1 MTTLENSQPPVQ
13 WRYCGNQTKRWRTR
27 AGVSREELAAEAG
40 YAYDT
45 VKMMEQG
52 RRRPTPRLL
61 QVADE
66 MCDAQGLLV
75 AALGYLQPEKF
86 ASYSQEYMS
95 YEAEAVA
102 LSFYQPHYVPGLLQ
116 TEEYVRAALASHLPP
131 LDGETFEERVNARLE
146 RQNLLGIQT
155 RSFSFVIEEAVLR
168 CRFGDGAACHR
179 QLHRLL
185 EAAEQRNV
193 TLQVMPRDRGL
204 HPGHL
209 GPFVVLETPEHEH
222 LVYAESQADGVLYA
236 DSERVNVV
244 MRRRDMIAGEAL
256 CPGDSVRFITRLL
269 EER

>member
-66 MCDAQGLLV
+66 MCDAQGMLV

-116 TEEYVRAALASHLPP
+116 TEEYIRAVLATLLPP
-131 LDGETFEERVNARLE
+131 LDGETFEERVSARLE
-146 RQNLLGIQT
+146 RQALLDHEK

-168 CRFGDGAACHR
+168 RRFGGEKTYER
-179 QLHRLL
+179 QLRRLL
-185 EAAEQRNV
+185 DVAERRNV
-193 TLQVMPRDRGL
+193 TLQMLPSDRGL
-204 HPGHL
+204 HPGL
-209 GPFVVLETPEHEH
+209 RGPIVILETPEHDH
-222 LVYAESQADGVLYA
+222 LAYAESQAGGVLYA
-236 DSERVNVV
+236 DAERVNIA
-244 MRRRDMIAGEAL
+244 MRRRDMITGEAL
-256 CPGDSVRFITRLL
+256 CPQDSVRFITRLL